1 MPKSKA
7 GELHIGLWFLGAI
20 LILGTMVYL
29 GVALMLYDTFL
40 PGTWINN
47 VYCTGLTVQEADG
60 LLRGSMMRPT
70 MTVLYGEEE
79 YNIEFPAGSYA
90 CDFTGSLQEYRR
102 EENCL
107 RWPLAMIAGQTRVTI
122 APDFALSD
130 DNLLEQWE
138 NLPFVKADRDIDR
151 TLRLEY
157 SEKKGYTL
165 YNGLVSR
172 LKADQA
178 KADFLAAAHSGVVL
192 FTVDDSYYED
202 VSLSEA
208 DTECTRLYEKIEAFQ
223 NCDLVYDMGAE
234 QIAMEPGIMAGFLLK
249 ENGVPYEN
257 EFGNLAIDYD
267 AADVY
272 LSDLLDK
279 YTTYGKPREF
289 VTSLGDVVTVKGG
302 TYGTSFDTKAE
313 LDFFREALTNP
324 QYFDGEP
331 TAHTP
336 KYKKEPYV
344 RGLDDLGNTYI
355 EVDMT
360 NQKAYAYVKGELL
373 LESDVVTG
381 NRGCTPEGTDYIYFK
396 QKNRTLIGPDYRTF
410 VYYWMAVNEHIGLHD
425 ATWRSKFGGNIYM
438 GNGSHGCIN
447 MPKKVAATLYET
459 YEVGTPVILYYRK

>member
-1 MPKSKA
+1 MARSKS
-7 GELHIGLWFLGAI
+7 GELHIGLWFIGAF
-20 LILGTMVYL
+20 LVLGTMVYL
-29 GVALMLYDTFL
+29 GVALMLYNTFL

-60 LLRGSMMRPT
+60 LLRGGT
-70 MTVLYGEEE
+70 MHPAMKVVRGDAE
-79 YNIEFPAGSYA
+79 YSIDFPAGSYS
-90 CDFTGSLQEYRR
+90 CDFTGCLQEYLR
-102 EENCL
+102 EANCMH
-107 RWPLAMIAGQTRVTI
+107 WPMAMIAGETRVTI
-122 APDFALSD
+122 TPEFVMSD
-130 DNLLEQWE
+130 DHLIEQWE

-151 TLRLEY
+151 TLRLDY
-157 SEKKGYTL
+157 SRKEGYTL

-172 LKADQA
+172 LKEEQA
-178 KADFLAAAHSGVVL
+178 RADFLTAAHDGTVL
-192 FTVDDSYYED
+192 FTVDEGYYEN

-208 DTECTRLYEKIEAFQ
+208 DEACTRLYEKIEAFQ
-223 NCDLVYDMGAE
+223 SCDLVFDMGKE

-249 ENGVPYEN
+249 ENGFPYED

-267 AADVY
+267 AADAYVTE
-272 LSDLLDK
+272 LLDQ

-289 VTSLGDVVTVKGG
+289 FTSLGDVVTVKGG
-302 TYGTSFDTKAE
+302 TYGTSFDTGAE
-313 LDFFREALTNP
+313 LEFFRGALTDP
-324 QYFDGEP
+324 QYFDGEA
-331 TAHTP
+331 TAHIP

-344 RGLDDLGNTYI
+344 RGLDDLGDTYI

-381 NRGCTPEGTDYIYFK
+381 NRGCTPEGTDFIYFK